1 MGALV
6 TLVQLLFSFKGRI
19 NRAKWWFMFLLGKVI
34 GVTIGVSVF
43 AIFYSILG
51 ATPLFIVPV
60 LLGVVGYLWP
70 LLAVSAKRWH
80 DHNKSAWWVLIQL
93 IPGIGALWAIVELGC
108 LRGNLGPNRF
118 GPDPLEHL

>member
-1 MGALV
+1 M
-6 TLVQLLFSFKGRI
+6 TLVWFLFSFEGRI

-51 ATPLFIVPV
+51 ATPLSIVPV

-93 IPGIGALWAIVELGC
+93 IPGIGAVWAIVELGC
-108 LRGNLGPNRF
+108 LKGNLGPNRF
-118 GPDPLEHL
+118 GPDPLEHS